1 MPDQRDRLTA
11 TVDQLQA
18 EVDAMNDELRLLGL
32 ILGLALLLLFA
43 LYVRGAVQHV
53 G

>member
-1 MPDQRDRLTA
+1 MPEQRDRLTA

-18 EVDAMNDELRLLGL
+18 EVDALQRQLLV
-32 ILGLALLLLFA
+32 LGIVLGALAA
-43 LYVRGAVQHV
+43 LATLVMFRGTTDV